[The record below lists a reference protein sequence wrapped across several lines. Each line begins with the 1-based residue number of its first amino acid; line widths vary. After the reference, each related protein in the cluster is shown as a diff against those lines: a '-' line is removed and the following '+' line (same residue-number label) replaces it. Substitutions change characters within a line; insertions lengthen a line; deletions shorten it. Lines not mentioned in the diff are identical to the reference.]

1 MSSGN
6 TRSLDRSVLLDYFL
20 QASTPT
26 EQWQVGM
33 ELEKLGR
40 DAATGLPLPYEGAD
54 ASVLGVLEFIRAE
67 RGGDPIL
74 EADKT
79 IGIDAPWGTISLEP
93 GGQVE
98 WSSRPTTSL
107 GELDDA
113 LEVHLRLMRRIEK
126 ELGIRWLNVAADP
139 DLPVS
144 DMPWMPKARYKI
156 MRPFL
161 GARGRLAHR
170 MMTQTAS
177 IQCAYDYSG
186 PDDWKR
192 KFVTA
197 ATVSPVAVALFANS
211 SRMDGEETGYASYR
225 QAIWQETDPQRC
237 GLPPIVFDPGFGI
250 EAWLDWVLQVPT
262 IFLHRARGRV
272 PVGGVPF
279 GTLLERAGCTAVRQE
294 DWETHISTVFTDVR
308 SYNYIEVRS
317 ADLIP
322 DSLAFS
328 VPSFWTGILYH
339 DDSLTAATELVGE
352 ATAYEAWL
360 ESMDSAARLGLEGR
374 IGNRPLREVAAEALS
389 ISLRGLK
396 DGAACVGGTDGGARA
411 VERLAAHHR
420 LELVV

>member
-6 TRSLDRSVLLDYFL
+6 TRTLDRPGLLNYFL
-20 QASTPT
+20 QAATPP

-40 DAATGLPLPYEGAD
+40 DAATGRPLSYEGAD
-54 ASVLGVLEFIRAE
+54 ASVLGVIEFIRAE
-67 RGGDPIL
+67 RGGDPIH

-98 WSSRPTTSL
+98 WSSRPATSL

-113 LEVHLRLMRRIEK
+113 LESHLRLMRRIEK
-126 ELGIRWLNVAADP
+126 ELGVRWLDVAADP
-139 DLPVS
+139 DLPVAE
-144 DMPWMPKARYKI
+144 MPWMPKARYNI

-161 GARGRLAHR
+161 GSRGRLAHR

-186 PDDWKR
+186 PEDWKR

-197 ATVSPVAVALFANS
+197 SALSPIAVALFANS
-211 SRMDGEETGYASYR
+211 SRMDGKETGYASYR
-225 QAIWQETDPQRC
+225 QAIWRETDPQRC
-237 GLPPIVFDPGFGI
+237 GLPAVVFDPGFDI

-279 GTLLERAGCTAVRQE
+279 GTLLERSGCAAVRQE

-317 ADLIP
+317 ADLLP

-328 VPSFWTGILYH
+328 VPSFWTGILYQ
-339 DDSLTAATELVGE
+339 DDSLDAAAELVRE
-352 ATAYEAWL
+352 TTTYESWL
-360 ESMDSAARLGLEGR
+360 ESMDSASRLGLEGR
-374 IGNRPLREVAAEALS
+374 IGSRPIAEVATEALS
-389 ISLRGLK
+389 ISLRGLRN
-396 DGAACVGGTDGGARA
+396 GAACAGETDVGTRA
-411 VERLAAHHR
+411 IERLAQHLR
-420 LELVV
+420 LELAV

>member
-1 MSSGN
+1 
-6 TRSLDRSVLLDYFL
+6 VLLNYFL
-20 QASTPT
+20 QAATPP

-40 DAATGLPLPYEGAD
+40 DAATGQPLPYEGAD
-54 ASVLGVLEFIRAE
+54 ASVVGVIEFIRAE

-98 WSSRPTTSL
+98 WSSRPATSL
-107 GELDDA
+107 GELQDA
-113 LEVHLRLMRRIEK
+113 LEIHLHLMRRTER
-126 ELGIRWLNVAADP
+126 ELGVRWLDVAVDP
-139 DLPVS
+139 ELPVEE
-144 DMPWMPKARYKI
+144 MPWMPKARYNI

-161 GARGRLAHR
+161 GSRGRLAHR

-177 IQCAYDYSG
+177 IQCAYDYSSAE
-186 PDDWKR
+186 DWKR

-197 ATVSPVAVALFANS
+197 SAITPVAVALFANS
-211 SRMDGEETGYASYR
+211 SRIDGKETGYASYR
-225 QAIWQETDPQRC
+225 QAIWEETDPQRC
-237 GLPPIVFDPGFGI
+237 GLPHSVFDPGFDI

-279 GTLLERAGCTAVRQE
+279 GTLLERSGCTAVRQE

-317 ADLIP
+317 ADLQP
-322 DSLAFS
+322 DALAFS
-328 VPSFWTGILYH
+328 VPSFWTGILYNE
-339 DDSLTAATELVGE
+339 DSLAATAELVRE
-352 ATAYEAWL
+352 AATYESWREA
-360 ESMDSAARLGLEGR
+360 MDSAARLGLEGR
-374 IGNRPLREVAAEALS
+374 IGSRPIGEVAAEALS
-389 ISLRGLK
+389 ISLRGLRN
-396 DGAACVGGTDGGARA
+396 GAACVGNSDAGSRA
-411 VERLAAHHR
+411 VERLAEHHH
-420 LELVV
+420 LELTV

>member
-1 MSSGN
+1 MSSGD
-6 TRSLDRSVLLDYFL
+6 TRSLNRSVLLDYFL
-20 QASTPT
+20 QAATPR

-40 DAATGLPLPYEGAD
+40 NAATGLPLPYEGED
-54 ASVLGVLEFIRAE
+54 PSVLGVIEFIRAE

-79 IGIDAPWGTISLEP
+79 IGIDAPWGAISLEP

-98 WSSRPTTSL
+98 WSSRPAKSL
-107 GELDDA
+107 GELRDG
-113 LEVHLRLMRRIEK
+113 LEDHLRLMQRIES
-126 ELGIRWLNVAADP
+126 ELGVRWLDVAADP
-139 DLPVS
+139 DLPV
-144 DMPWMPKARYKI
+144 DGMPWMPKARYNI

-177 IQCAYDYSG
+177 IQCAYDYSD
-186 PDDWKR
+186 PEDWKR

-197 ATVSPVAVALFANS
+197 AAVSPVAVALFANS

-225 QAIWQETDPQRC
+225 QAIWRETDPERC
-237 GLPPIVFDPGFGI
+237 GLPSVVFDPGFGI

-262 IFLHRARGRV
+262 MFLHRARGRV

-308 SYNYIEVRS
+308 SYDYIEVRS
-317 ADLIP
+317 ADLQP
-322 DSLAFS
+322 DALAFS
-328 VPSFWTGILYH
+328 VPAFWTGILYE
-339 DDSLTAATELVGE
+339 DDAMESAVDLVRG
-352 ATAYEAWL
+352 AMTYESWL
-360 ESMDSAARLGLEGR
+360 EAMDSASRLGLEGR
-374 IGNRPLREVAAEALS
+374 IGGRSLGDVAAEALS
-389 ISLRGLK
+389 ISLRGLRN
-396 DGAACVGGTDGGARA
+396 GAACAGDTDAGITA
-411 VERLAAHHR
+411 VERLAEHRR
-420 LELVV
+420 LELAA